1 MFEKF
6 INMTTQDDDDS
17 IRGGVIYTIV
27 TLLSTR
33 APSGNSILSG
43 LADSGLRQTGLAGF
57 GIPCCQTHLID
68 NTRLRQTLWQRILI
82 FEPRLEWVTV
92 HVDYGQN
99 VLSFFI
105 EGALSDPYQQNIQF
119 RVSYP
124 CHLHIS

>member
-6 INMTTQDDDDS
+6 INMTTPDEHDS
-17 IRGGVIYTIV
+17 IRGAVVYTIV

-33 APSGNSILSG
+33 APPGNSMLSG
-43 LADSGLRQTGLAGF
+43 RNESGPGQTGLAGF

-68 NTRLRQTLWQRILI
+68 NLRLRQTLWQRILI
-82 FEPRLEWVTV
+82 FEPRLDWVTV

-99 VLSFFI
+99 LLSFFI
-105 EGALSDPYQQNIQF
+105 EGALLDRYQQNIQF